1 MKRVTITV
9 DESVLEAA
17 RADVAAGRAASVSA
31 WVGDAM
37 RHKVLARLEL
47 LGELADM
54 AAEEPYTTETHDWL
68 AETLG
73 RPREWV
79 TEVLGEPVR
88 AQRQAG

>member
-1 MKRVTITV
+1 MKRVTISV

-37 RHKVLARLEL
+37 RNKVLARLEL

-54 AAEEPYTTETHDWL
+54 KADNPYTPETLDWV

-79 TEVLGEPVR
+79 ATLLGEADEPK
-88 AQRQAG
+88 QQAG